1 MLFKD
6 YQSVHSVAH
15 LSLSAILRL
24 PQHKDVTLD
33 TEQLFD
39 CGILRHLR
47 FLHLDILHH
56 KQSYIYMYKCMC
68 QQRTRQCSKQCC
80 KQWHG

>member
-56 KQSYIYMYKCMC
+56 KQSHMYMC
-68 QQRTRQCSKQCC
+68 QQKTRQCSKQCR
-80 KQWHG
+80 KQ